1 MSIFTDHKVTRRS
14 LLLSTCCLVP
24 GIHLLNMLDTPATT
38 ARDYT
43 VKPVPL
49 TQVDIVDDF
58 WAPRMEGNRN
68 VSIWHCFKKM
78 EELEDFASP
87 PLIETAAYML
97 VRRPYPKLQ
106 QYVDQVIDQ

>member
-1 MSIFTDHKVTRRS
+1 MSIFTDHKITRRS

-24 GIHLLNMLDTPATT
+24 GIRLLNALDSPAMT

-49 TQVDIVDDF
+49 TQVDILDDF
-58 WAPRMEGNRN
+58 WAPRMEVNRN

-78 EELEDFASP
+78 EEFDDFGSPETDRSGRLHVGQAS
-87 PLIETAAYML
+87 
-97 VRRPYPKLQ
+97 
-106 QYVDQVIDQ
+106 

>member
-24 GIHLLNMLDTPATT
+24 SIGLLNALDTPAMT
-38 ARDYT
+38 ARDYP

-49 TQVDIVDDF
+49 TQVDILDDF
-58 WAPRMEGNRN
+58 WAPRIEVNRN

-78 EELEDFASP
+78 EEFDDFGS
-87 PLIETAAYML
+87 
-97 VRRPYPKLQ
+97 PKLTRRVAGQ
-106 QYVDQVIDQ
+106 